1 MNAVAAGTH
10 AAIATISY
18 VLTLLVLLVPII
30 LLAAFV
36 WWMWTGPAAR
46 AGMRLRA
53 WRFVRSLRRS

>member
-1 MNAVAAGTH
+1 MSSGFH
-10 AAIATISY
+10 AAFWLLGFTAG
-18 VLTLLVLLVPII
+18 LTLIAAPII
-30 LLAAFV
+30 LLAALA